1 MIDTIEWSNQSKFM
15 IRKWIIIND
24 QSKANYSVGNGIIYN
39 EKVLKS
45 NLCDYSDA

>member
-1 MIDTIEWSNQSKFM
+1 M